1 MKRLIGTFA
10 LVALCACGST
20 PVDSN
25 GDGIADGDPRT
36 PDSVTAVAPST
47 PKGKVSGRVVDAQGK
62 PLSGVAVLLSGSEP
76 ATATTDATGLF
87 SIDKVT
93 AGSKVG
99 LVFSLDGYAP
109 AWASA
114 VVPGST
120 GNFPLNDGQVFVG
133 PIGLIPVN
141 GELGFHVV
149 GWDGALVA
157 KPAGLLDF
165 TPGFLD
171 FSLGAAVGVGSI
183 TSESTGAD
191 GVLAFSR
198 VPRLEEAARLA
209 SLGVTARYSLYLPP
223 VFEGETMRYAGTT
236 LSMTAE
242 ELLADPWIRTIVLD
256 PPDAPQALAIEAT
269 NVNNLVACPS
279 LGSGNLVPRAGP
291 LYVVF
296 NQRVSAGALAQI
308 FVDVQDAS
316 KYEPA
321 AMNAEVLSVGNQLRI
336 VPAGAI
342 EGFQEGL
349 KYFLVLQTTS
359 RDNPG
364 AAALRTVAPFFGGS
378 PNDPKPLGSVTVQYV
393 DSDIPAVFN
402 PGEPLEIVFE
412 RNIGRGES
420 AGFSVPLYF
429 NYDLDGSGT
438 VGDGT
443 GELGSDAPYCVKDAE
458 TVPPVAGAVKSGYS
472 RWASAP
478 TTTGIQPAGSSQVSL
493 PALGIPN
500 ATEVKVLV
508 ALSEAHRCAGV
519 LQTVWGENLLADVEV
534 KLGVRTAPAP

>member
-1 MKRLIGTFA
+1 MKRLIGTLA
-10 LVALCACGST
+10 VVVVCACGST

-62 PLSGVAVLLSGSEP
+62 ALAGVAVLLSGTEA
-76 ATATTDATGLF
+76 ATATTDAAGLF

-99 LVFSLDGYAP
+99 VVFTLDGYAP

-114 VVPGST
+114 IIPGST
-120 GNFPLNDGQVFVG
+120 GNFPLNDGEVFVG
-133 PIGLIPVN
+133 PIAMIPIK

-171 FSLGAAVGVGSI
+171 LSYSAAVGVGSI
-183 TSESTGAD
+183 TAESTGAN
-191 GVLAFSR
+191 GVLTFGG

-209 SLGVTARYSLYLPP
+209 SLGVIARYSLYIPP
-223 VFEGETMRYAGTT
+223 VIEGETMRYAGTA
-236 LSMTAE
+236 LSFTAE
-242 ELLADPWIRTIVLD
+242 ELLTDPWTRTIVLD
-256 PPDAPQALAIEAT
+256 PPDSPAALSIEAT
-269 NVNNLVACPS
+269 NVNNLVDCPS

-296 NQRVSAGALAQI
+296 NQHVSPGALAQV

-316 KYEPA
+316 KYEPVA
-321 AMNAEVLSVGNQLRI
+321 VNAEVLSVGNQLKI
-336 VPAGAI
+336 VPGGAI

-349 KYFLVLQTTS
+349 KYFLALQVAS

-364 AAALRTVAPFFGGS
+364 AAPLHVVAPFFGGS
-378 PNDPKPLGSVTVQYV
+378 LNDPRPLGNVTVQFV
-393 DSDIPAVFN
+393 DSGVPGVFN
-402 PGEPLEIVFE
+402 PGEALEIVFE
-412 RNIGRGES
+412 RNIGRGGS
-420 AGFSVPLYF
+420 GGFSVPLYF

-438 VGDGT
+438 IGDGA
-443 GELGSDAPYCVKDAE
+443 GELGSDAPYCVEDAE
-458 TVPPVAGAVKSGYS
+458 TVPPVSGAQKSGYS
-472 RWASAP
+472 RWASAS
-478 TTTGIQPAGSSQVSL
+478 TTTGTQPAGSSVVGL

-500 ATEVKVLV
+500 ATEVTVLV
-508 ALSEAHRCAGV
+508 ALSEAHRCSGV

-534 KLGVRTAPAP
+534 NLSMRTVPAP